1 MYDSVY
7 GLNHGGRVFA
17 LEDVTSHIDTGSTV
31 VNGVVAEFEC
41 FLFRQFLTSG
51 DHNGNRTGGSYLF
64 ETVAVVSLHD
74 RSTVLGAYARCECEV
89 TGVACHLFADSR
101 HTHDGDAIAV
111 SHIDSFHQ
119 VGCRDGFLFAV
130 AGREHDCHS
139 GSIVTDRIFDIDQD
153 VTVQFRQ
160 DRRTGIR
167 TEADGLVD
175 VGGNGSLQ
183 DTARTHDTVGI
194 LYEGNDIQ
202 VDTFQT

>member
-74 RSTVLGAYARCECEV
+74 RSTVLAHTRDASAKV
-89 TGVACHLFADSR
+89 TGVACHLFAD
-101 HTHDGDAIAV
+101 AV
-111 SHIDSFHQ
+111 
-119 VGCRDGFLFAV
+119 
-130 AGREHDCHS
+130 
-139 GSIVTDRIFDIDQD
+139 TPM
-153 VTVQFRQ
+153 
-160 DRRTGIR
+160 TGMP
-167 TEADGLVD
+167 
-175 VGGNGSLQ
+175 
-183 DTARTHDTVGI
+183 
-194 LYEGNDIQ
+194 
-202 VDTFQT
+202 